1 MLVLS
6 RKTDQE
12 FLFPNLGIKIQVM
25 QIKGRLVKIGI
36 EAPEAI
42 TVLRSEILADQSID
56 KHRLRNELNL
66 LQLKIDAIQLRLNRG
81 AEMEAEPVLNQLC
94 DSAGELGQS
103 IAGTS
108 FATDMDSSDP
118 IRLLVVEDSD
128 NERRLMAFLLASHG
142 FSVYVARDGQE
153 ALEQLRAWNWRPQLV
168 LMDMQMPMWDGLS
181 ALAEIRMDPQLCE
194 IPVAAVTGVQRSE
207 EYQLDGHGWD
217 AWFSKPL
224 NIPALLRYIQ
234 CLPTPQV

>member
-94 DSAGELGQS
+94 DSAGELEQS

-118 IRLLVVEDSD
+118 IRLLVVEDSSTLHMYEEYSEKMCLCRHVCIYD
-128 NERRLMAFLLASHG
+128 LCAIRRFAFLNLFFAWW
-142 FSVYVARDGQE
+142 
-153 ALEQLRAWNWRPQLV
+153 RA
-168 LMDMQMPMWDGLS
+168 
-181 ALAEIRMDPQLCE
+181 
-194 IPVAAVTGVQRSE
+194 
-207 EYQLDGHGWD
+207 
-217 AWFSKPL
+217 
-224 NIPALLRYIQ
+224 PAPIG
-234 CLPTPQV
+234 